1 MWKIGRLNYRLTDLI
16 PHVLLDYK
24 FKWLSLEVK
33 RKIMSL
39 RDIKEPTE
47 IVSLMSEIQDLK
59 KCINEMAKSL
69 GERIIV
75 K

>member
-1 MWKIGRLNYRLTDLI
+1 
-16 PHVLLDYK
+16 
-24 FKWLSLEVK
+24 
-33 RKIMSL
+33 MSL